1 MIEFIALAEQCAP
14 AIDKNVTLSIV
25 KKESAFNPFAIG
37 VNKGGKKLAR
47 QPKDYGTAVV
57 TAQKLINE
65 GYNIDMGYAQI
76 NSANLKRL
84 RLSVSQVFDPCNNLK
99 AMQYILSECYSRAGN
114 YQVNMKLS
122 RAFSCY
128 NTGNHTKGFSNG
140 YVNSVNKHLINF
152 TSNVYGKQNTYS
164 VKSINGMGGNEL
176 ASHANSLLN
185 ENNSGVSENISLGN
199 DNSNVG
205 FVSIVNKEDQ
215 ALLTQESSKT
225 NNGFND
231 IFRTSKGDIF
241 SKSKR
246 DIFQ

>member
-37 VNKGGKKLAR
+37 VNKGGKRLER
-47 QPKDYGTAVV
+47 QPTDYRTAVI
-57 TAQKLINE
+57 TAQKLIND
-65 GYNIDMGYAQI
+65 GFNIDMGYAQI

-84 RLSVSQVFDPCNNLK
+84 GITVGQVFDPCNNLK

-114 YQVNMKLS
+114 YEVNTKLS

-140 YVNSVNKHLINF
+140 YVNSVNKHLSGF
-152 TSNVYGKQNTYS
+152 MSNNYSQQKSYS
-164 VKSINGMGGNEL
+164 VKSINGMGSNEL
-176 ASHANSLLN
+176 ANHANSLLN
-185 ENNSGVSENISLGN
+185 ENNSLSN
-199 DNSNVG
+199 DNDNVG
-205 FVSIVNKEDQ
+205 FVSVVQKEDQ
-215 ALLTQESSKT
+215 TLLTQESSKT

-231 IFRTSKGDIF
+231 IFS
-241 SKSKR
+241 SSKR

>member
-37 VNKGGKKLAR
+37 VNKGGKRLAR
-47 QPKDYGTAVV
+47 QPTDYGTAVI
-57 TAQKLINE
+57 TAQKLIND

-84 RLSVSQVFDPCNNLK
+84 GLTVGQVFEPCNNLK

-114 YQVNMKLS
+114 YQVNVKLS

-140 YVNSVNKHLINF
+140 YVNSVNKHLSVF
-152 TSNVYGKQNTYS
+152 MSNSYSQQNQYS
-164 VKSINGMGGNEL
+164 VKSINGMNANQL
-176 ASHANSLLN
+176 ANHANSMLN
-185 ENNSGVSENISLGN
+185 EGGSISN
-199 DNSNVG
+199 DNNNVG
-205 FVSIVNKEDQ
+205 FVSVVQREDQ
-215 ALLTQESSKT
+215 SLLTKESSKT
-225 NNGFND
+225 NSGFND
-231 IFRTSKGDIF
+231 IFST
-241 SKSKR
+241 SKR

>member
-37 VNKGGKKLAR
+37 VNKGGKRLAR

-57 TAQKLINE
+57 TAQKLIND

-84 RLSVSQVFDPCNNLK
+84 GLTVGQVFEPCNNLK
-99 AMQYILSECYSRAGN
+99 AMQYILSECYSRSGN
-114 YQVNMKLS
+114 YQVNVKLS

-128 NTGNHTKGFSNG
+128 NTGNHTKGFANG
-140 YVNSVNKHLINF
+140 YVNSVNKHLSGF
-152 TSNVYGKQNTYS
+152 MSNSYSQQKQYS
-164 VKSINGMGGNEL
+164 VKSINDMNANEL
-176 ASHANSLLN
+176 ALHANALLN
-185 ENNSGVSENISLGN
+185 S
-199 DNSNVG
+199 DNSISNVDNNVG
-205 FVSIVNKEDQ
+205 VVSVVQKDDQ
-215 ALLTQESSKT
+215 ALLTKESSKT

-231 IFRTSKGDIF
+231 IFST
-241 SKSKR
+241 SKR